1 MLNFKIQIANGL
13 LIDINEPIGFNNV
26 DFNLER
32 SKTLHS
38 ISSNFAG
45 NSIEFELNNKVH
57 YNVFNN
63 ILTEYETEGF
73 LTEVKLF
80 IYWNSSEIFKG
91 NFDFSTMET
100 DEVNYLKVQ
109 VINKDKLYLLD
120 KNKSIAVDLLSD
132 KDLDENTVL
141 PAQTNNIGLPPT
153 QLFQESIWEDTNV
166 RDYFLY
172 TSVFNNAQT
181 QTKDEINN
189 SLNWLETSAGRN
201 EGAMRQFHLIL
212 AKDNLTDV
220 NIKIEY
226 TAGTRLNYSSG
237 ASYAKLWLFYG
248 EERPDLN
255 SGAWF
260 TQINKVELRA
270 YYFLGGAPIDIS
282 GTTTYN
288 IPNVPRGSGIW
299 LFWETEIANLGDFVL
314 FENKG
319 SKVTVDAKTKNFYA
333 LSNGFFY
340 EDVVKN
346 AVKKLANINN
356 VQFNVNYYD
365 WTFVLNGNLIRGLND
380 KPFNIKWQDIAKQLN
395 ERNLGAYYNES
406 TDTLVIDHRNNILGT
421 NLIGSYGDLAKKDYY
436 FVTEDA
442 DFIVN
447 SFNYKYSKYQSQ
459 KENVIDGNSGTVHGE
474 TEWYIA
480 NKGFEGSI
488 QVDLPFVRDSFMIE
502 DIRQKALAYQE
513 STSTNEDDTIV
524 LVESVTN
531 GTGIRVSVDEIMI
544 LQGSYDAENN
554 IQSFINDG
562 SFNWNVIGLRDN
574 IGIEINGDYY
584 FIESAT
590 GTLLRL
596 TRGAGVTAVYNG
608 FATVTITYTIQTNYL
623 GKMTNDLYNQDFS
636 CRQNIQYW
644 RNTLDVA
651 NYYAKKDIINTVYKE
666 NKEAVING
674 LKEDH
679 PIDYLNALHLPRF
692 IDTKILISVNDYF
705 YLQNNKIGYINIY
718 NSKDEQ
724 ISIYITEL
732 KAVFTNG
739 CEQMEATV
747 KGWLKP

>member
-153 QLFQESIWEDTNV
+153 QLFKESIWEDKNV
-166 RDYFLY
+166 FTY
-172 TSVFNNAQT
+172 VAMGPHIFNTAQT
-181 QTKDEINN
+181 QTKYEINN
-189 SLNWLETSAGRN
+189 SLNWLDPVAPTNVGN
-201 EGAMRQFHLIL
+201 IRQKHLIL
-212 AKDNLTDV
+212 NNENLSDV
-220 NIKIEY
+220 NITLEY
-226 TAGTRLNYSSG
+226 NSGTQLATNTG
-237 ASYAKLWLFYG
+237 MFVKLWLLYG
-248 EERPDLN
+248 NERPELN
-255 SGAWF
+255 SNDWF
-260 TQINKVELRA
+260 DQVTKVELLS
-270 YYFLGGAPIDIS
+270 YFVSSTQNIAPI
-282 GTTTYN
+282 TTYN
-288 IPNVPRGSGIW
+288 IPNLPRGTGIW
-299 LFWETEIANLGDFVL
+299 IYWS
-314 FENKG
+314 FEAGGINTVGFINTG
-319 SKVTVDAKTKNFYA
+319 SKITINAKTKNFYA

-524 LVESVTN
+524 LVESVIN

-574 IGIEINGDYY
+574 VGIEINGDFY

-651 NYYAKKDIINTVYKE
+651 NYYAKKDVINTIYKE

-739 CEQMEATV
+739 CEKMEATV